1 MRVRG
6 FTLPSE
12 FVSCVTSGQLRRE
25 RGCWDLREDRDAFG
39 NHWESSLGE
48 VFETAYD
55 IQRESDLLSKYF
67 PPDINRLP
75 EMFSDAPGFI
85 PYIFDFSHI
94 LTFANSGDGA
104 LFCFDYRD
112 HDIEPSIIWWDDAY
126 WRRVAPSFKE
136 FLSLFDVKQ
145 NA

>member
-1 MRVRG
+1 
-6 FTLPSE
+6 
-12 FVSCVTSGQLRRE
+12 
-25 RGCWDLREDRDAFG
+25 
-39 NHWESSLGE
+39 
-48 VFETAYD
+48 
-55 IQRESDLLSKYF
+55 
-67 PPDINRLP
+67 
-75 EMFSDAPGFI
+75 MFSDAPGFI

-112 HDIEPSIIWWDDAY
+112 HDVKPSIIWWDDAY